1 MLESFSCSVGEKDI
15 VEPVLLSLFSVL
27 MLSMP
32 SNVITIVTET
42 ELSNRSY
49 YPGTLLTTGPLLQ
62 G

>member
-1 MLESFSCSVGEKDI
+1 MLEPFSCSVGEKDI

-42 ELSNRSY
+42 ELSNRLC